1 MDYQNIKIEHFSHDT
16 FRLELDNKVIYLDP
30 YNLKENQVKLADYV
44 LISHGH
50 FDHLS
55 PNDIKKIITEDTVI
69 IAPTECQGQLKG
81 LKVKEI
87 IYVAP
92 AQQMELDDLKVETV
106 PAYNLNKWRSQ
117 GVPYHPKEDG
127 EVGYLLD
134 FFGTRVYFAGDTDNI
149 PEMSQLKDI
158 DVALLPVS
166 GTYVMTWQEAVKA
179 ILVIKPKLVIPM
191 HYGSVVGT
199 RSDAENFKQAVLADL
214 ERTSGQVE
222 II

>member
-1 MDYQNIKIEHFSHDT
+1 MDYQNIKIYHFSHDT
-16 FRLELDNKVIYLDP
+16 FRLETDHKVVYLDP
-30 YNLKENQVKLADYV
+30 YNLKESQAKLADYV
-44 LISHGH
+44 LITHGH

-55 PNDIKKIITEDTVI
+55 PNDIKKIITEDTII
-69 IAPTECQGQLKG
+69 IASTECQEQLKG

-92 AQQMELDDLKVETV
+92 AQQMELDGLKVETV
-106 PAYNLNKWRSQ
+106 PAYNLNKWRLV

-127 EVGYLLD
+127 KVGYVLE
-134 FFGTRVYFAGDTDNI
+134 FSGTRIYFAGDTDNI
-149 PEMSQLKDI
+149 PELSQLENI
-158 DVALLPVS
+158 DLALLPVS
-166 GTYVMTWQEAVKA
+166 GTYVMTWQEAVEA
-179 ILVIKPKLVIPM
+179 IKVIKPKLVIPM

-214 ERTSGQVE
+214 ERTSCQVE